1 VGCAAAVTELA
12 GSYASRTTL
21 LEVFMK
27 SEGAKRVKI
36 FDITLRDGSQSKV
49 ATRIKL
55 DDLLA
60 VARLLADSGIYG
72 AETWGGATFDVCV
85 RFLRED
91 PWERARA
98 LKAAMPNV
106 KSMMLIRGQNIVA
119 YTNFPDDVVF
129 KFVHAAA
136 RNGIDVFR
144 IFDAL
149 DDVRNHEAVI
159 KAVREVGKTAEG
171 AVCYTIS
178 PVHTIEKFVDKA
190 RKLEDM
196 GVHQIAIKDMA
207 GLIDPQT
214 TFEIVSSLKKA
225 VAVPIHLHTHDS
237 CGMGMLSAL
246 KAVEAGCEMIDSV
259 LSPFSGGTGHPCT
272 ESLVF
277 ALEKFGYDTGC
288 NLEKLVAAAEEAK
301 IMRSKYHDFEAPY
314 SGVDCRML
322 VTQIPG
328 GVMSNLSSQLKLQN
342 ALSRLDEII
351 DEIPRVREDLGW
363 IPLVTPTS
371 QIVVSQATFNVLLGR
386 YKIIANHTAN
396 LLKGLYGETPA
407 PVNKE
412 LQDRVLK
419 GETPTTVRPAELLEP
434 MWPELEAKFPNM
446 TEEEILIHAI
456 FPHEAAGYFAEK
468 K

>member
-1 VGCAAAVTELA
+1 
-12 GSYASRTTL
+12 
-21 LEVFMK
+21 MK
-27 SEGAKRVKI
+27 SESARKVKI

-55 DDLLA
+55 EDLLS
-60 VARLLADSGIYG
+60 VARKLATTGIYG

-91 PWERARA
+91 PWERARL
-98 LKAAMPNV
+98 LKEAMPNV

-129 KFVHAAA
+129 KFVQAAA

-149 DDVRNHEAVI
+149 DDMRNHEAVI
-159 KAVREVGKTAEG
+159 KAVKEAGKIAEG

-178 PVHTIEKFVDKA
+178 PVHTIEKFVSKA
-190 RKLEDM
+190 RQLEDK
-196 GVHQIAIKDMA
+196 GVDQIAIKDMA
-207 GLIDPQT
+207 GLIDPST
-214 TFEIVSSLKKA
+214 AFALVSSLKKA
-225 VAVPIHLHTHDS
+225 VNVPIHLHTHDN
-237 CGMGMLSAL
+237 CGMGMMSAL

-259 LSPFSGGTGHPCT
+259 LSPFAGGTGHPCS

-277 ALEKFGYDTGC
+277 SLERLGYDTGC
-288 NLEKLVAAAEEAK
+288 DLAQLTEAAAEAK
-301 IMRSKYHDFEAPY
+301 AMRSRYADFEAPY

-328 GVMSNLSSQLKLQN
+328 GVMSNLTSQLRQQN
-342 ALSRLDEII
+342 ALDRIEDII
-351 DEIPRVREDLGW
+351 QEIPRVREDLGW

-396 LLKGLYGETPA
+396 LLKGMYGETPA
-407 PVNKE
+407 PVNAE
-412 LQDRVLK
+412 LQKRVLK
-419 GETPTTVRPAELLEP
+419 DQAPTTVRPAELLPP
-434 MWPELEAKFPNM
+434 MWPDLEKAFPGM
-446 TEEEILIHAI
+446 SDEEILIHAI
-456 FPHEAAGYFAEK
+456 FPHEAKGYFEEK
-468 K
+468 AK

>member
-1 VGCAAAVTELA
+1 MEDQAPKT
-12 GSYASRTTL
+12 
-21 LEVFMK
+21 
-27 SEGAKRVKI
+27 VKI

-55 DDLLA
+55 SDLLK
-60 VARLLADSGIYG
+60 VAEKLADTGIYG

-85 RFLRED
+85 RYLRED
-91 PWERARA
+91 PWERARI
-98 LKAAMPNV
+98 LKAAMPSV
-106 KSMMLIRGQNIVA
+106 KSMMLIRGQNLVA
-119 YTNFPDDVVF
+119 YSNFPDDVVA
-129 KFVHAAA
+129 KFVEAAA

-159 KAVREVGKTAEG
+159 RSVKAVGKIAEG

-178 PVHTIEKFVDKA
+178 PVHTVEKFVSKA
-190 RKLEDM
+190 RQLEDK
-196 GVHQIAIKDMA
+196 GVDQICIKDMA

-214 TFEIVSSLKKA
+214 AFALVSGLKKA
-225 VAVPIHLHTHDS
+225 VNVPIHLHTHDN
-237 CGMGMLSAL
+237 CGMGMMSVL

-277 ALEKFGYDTGC
+277 SLERFGYKTGC
-288 NLEKLVAAAEEAK
+288 DLKKLTKAAEEAK
-301 IMRSKYHDFEAPY
+301 AVRNSYNEFEAPY
-314 SGVDCRML
+314 SGVDCKML

-328 GVMSNLSSQLKLQN
+328 GVMSNLSSQLRLQN
-342 ALSRLDEII
+342 ALPRLDEIV
-351 DEIPRVREDLGW
+351 DEIPKVREDLGY

-396 LLKGLYGETPA
+396 LLKGMYGETPA

-419 GETPTTVRPAELLEP
+419 GEKPITVRPAELIPP
-434 MWPELEAKFPNM
+434 MWPELEQKFPGL

-456 FPHEAAGYFAEK
+456 FPHEAAGYFEEK
-468 K
+468 AK

>member
-1 VGCAAAVTELA
+1 METQ
-12 GSYASRTTL
+12 TPKT
-21 LEVFMK
+21 
-27 SEGAKRVKI
+27 VKI
-36 FDITLRDGSQSKV
+36 FDITMRDGSQSKV

-55 DDLLA
+55 DDLLNIA
-60 VARLLADSGIYG
+60 GKLADTGIYG

-85 RFLRED
+85 RYLRED
-91 PWERARA
+91 PWERARI

-106 KSMMLIRGQNIVA
+106 KSMMLIRGQNLVA
-119 YTNFPDDVVF
+119 YSNFPDDVVQ
-129 KFVHAAA
+129 KFVEASA

-159 KAVREVGKTAEG
+159 KAVKSVGKIAEG

-178 PVHTIEKFVDKA
+178 PVHTIDKFVNKA
-190 RKLEDM
+190 RQLEDK
-196 GVHQIAIKDMA
+196 GVDQICIKDMA

-214 TFEIVSSLKKA
+214 AFELVSGLKKA
-225 VAVPIHLHTHDS
+225 VNVPIHLHTHDN
-237 CGMGMLSAL
+237 CGLGMMSAL

-277 ALEKFGYDTGC
+277 SLERFGYNTGC
-288 NLEKLVAAAEEAK
+288 DLKKLTRAAEEAK
-301 IMRSKYHDFEAPY
+301 AVRSSYSEFEAPY
-314 SGVDCRML
+314 SGVDCKML
-322 VTQIPG
+322 ITQIPG
-328 GVMSNLSSQLKLQN
+328 GVMSNLSSQLRLQN
-342 ALSRLDEII
+342 ALHRLNEIV
-351 DEIPRVREDLGW
+351 DEIPKVREDLGF

-396 LLKGLYGETPA
+396 LLKGMYGETPA

-419 GETPTTVRPAELLEP
+419 GSKPISVRPAELIPP
-434 MWPELEAKFPNM
+434 MWPELEKKFPGL

-456 FPHEAAGYFAEK
+456 FPHEAAGYFEERAK
-468 K
+468 KSE

>member
-1 VGCAAAVTELA
+1 MTCE
-12 GSYASRTTL
+12 
-21 LEVFMK
+21 K
-27 SEGAKRVKI
+27 NKKVKI

-55 DDLLA
+55 ADLLK
-60 VARLLADSGIYG
+60 VARKLSDTGIYG

-98 LKAAMPNV
+98 LKDAMPDV
-106 KSMMLIRGQNIVA
+106 QSMMLIRGQNIVA
-119 YTNFPDDVVF
+119 YSNFSDDVVV
-129 KFVHAAA
+129 KFVQAAA

-149 DDVRNHEAVI
+149 DDVRNHQTVI
-159 KAVREVGKTAEG
+159 KAVRDAGKTAEG
-171 AVCYTIS
+171 AVCFTIS
-178 PVHTIEKFVDKA
+178 PVHTVEKFVSKA
-190 RKLEDM
+190 RQLEDM

-207 GLIDPQT
+207 GLIDPST
-214 TFEIVSSLKKA
+214 TYELVSALKNA
-225 VAVPIHLHTHDS
+225 VNVPLHLHTHDN
-237 CGMGMLSAL
+237 CGLGMMSIL

-259 LSPFSGGTGHPCT
+259 LSPFAGGTGHPCT
-272 ESLVF
+272 ESLVYS
-277 ALEKFGYDTGC
+277 LHRLGYETGC
-288 NLEKLVAAAEEAK
+288 DLAKLTQAAEEAK
-301 IMRSKYHDFEAPY
+301 AVRNLYGEFEAPY

-328 GVMSNLSSQLKLQN
+328 GVMSNLSSQLRQQN
-342 ALSRLDEII
+342 ALHRLDEII

-396 LLKGLYGETPA
+396 LLRGLYGETPA
-407 PVNKE
+407 PVNAD
-412 LQDRVLK
+412 LQARVLH
-419 GETPTTVRPAELLEP
+419 GSEPTTARPAELIPP
-434 MWPELEAKFPNM
+434 MWPELENKFP
-446 TEEEILIHAI
+446 TLSDEEILIHAI
-456 FPHEAAGYFAEK
+456 FPHEAAGYFAQKAQDEDAAA
-468 K
+468 

>member
-1 VGCAAAVTELA
+1 MNG
-12 GSYASRTTL
+12 GSR
-21 LEVFMK
+21 K
-27 SEGAKRVKI
+27 QVKM

-55 DDLLA
+55 EDLLKIA
-60 VARLLADSGIYG
+60 TKLADTGIYG

-85 RFLRED
+85 RYLRED
-91 PWERARA
+91 PWERARR
-98 LKAAMPNV
+98 LKEAMPKV
-106 KSMMLIRGQNIVA
+106 KSMMLIRGQNLVA
-119 YTNFPDDVVF
+119 YTNFSDDVVF

-136 RNGIDVFR
+136 RNGIDIFR

-159 KAVREVGKTAEG
+159 KAIKEVGKIAEG

-178 PVHTIEKFVDKA
+178 PVHTIETFVSKA
-190 RKLEDM
+190 KQLEDK
-196 GVHQIAIKDMA
+196 GVDQIAIKDMA
-207 GLIDPQT
+207 GLIDPHT
-214 TFEIVSSLKKA
+214 TFELISSLRKA
-225 VAVPIHLHTHDS
+225 VDVPIHLHTHDN
-237 CGMGMLSAL
+237 CGMGMMSAL
-246 KAVEAGCEMIDSV
+246 KAVEAGAEMIDSV

-272 ESLVF
+272 ESLVY
-277 ALEKFGYDTGC
+277 ALEQFGYETGC
-288 NLEKLVAAAEEAK
+288 DLAKLTEAAEEAK
-301 IMRSKYHDFEAPY
+301 AVRALYKEFEAPY

-328 GVMSNLSSQLKLQN
+328 GVMSNLSSQLRQQN
-342 ALSRLDEII
+342 ALDRLEEII
-351 DEIPRVREDLGW
+351 KEIPRVREDLGY

-396 LLKGLYGETPA
+396 LLRGMYGETPA

-419 GETPTTVRPAELLEP
+419 GEDPISMRPAELLEP
-434 MWPELEAKFPNM
+434 MWPELERKFPGLSD
-446 TEEEILIHAI
+446 EDLLIHAI
-456 FPHEAAGYFAEK
+456 FPHEAPGYFEEK
-468 K
+468 AKSKG

>member
-1 VGCAAAVTELA
+1 
-12 GSYASRTTL
+12 
-21 LEVFMK
+21 MN
-27 SEGAKRVKI
+27 SESGRQVKI

-55 DDLLA
+55 QDLLK
-60 VARLLADSGIYG
+60 VASKLADTGIYG

-85 RFLRED
+85 RYLRED

-98 LKAAMPNV
+98 LKAAMPKV
-106 KSMMLIRGQNIVA
+106 QSMMLIRGQNLVA
-119 YTNFPDDVVF
+119 YSNFSDDVVY
-129 KFVHAAA
+129 KFVAAAA

-149 DDVRNHEAVI
+149 DDMRNHEAVI
-159 KAVREVGKTAEG
+159 KAVRESGKTAEG

-178 PVHTIEKFVDKA
+178 PVHTIEKFVSKA
-190 RKLEDM
+190 RQLEDL

-207 GLIDPQT
+207 GLIDPNT
-214 TFEIVSSLKKA
+214 TFELVSALKKA
-225 VAVPIHLHTHDS
+225 VSVPIHLHTHDS
-237 CGMGMLSAL
+237 CGMGMMSAL
-246 KAVEAGCEMIDSV
+246 KAVEAGCEMLDCV
-259 LSPFSGGTGHPCT
+259 LSPFAGGTGHPCT

-277 ALEKFGYDTGC
+277 SLERLGYHTGC
-288 NLEKLVAAAEEAK
+288 SLDKLTIASEEAK
-301 IMRSKYHDFEAPY
+301 TMRSLYSDFEAPY

-328 GVMSNLSSQLKLQN
+328 GVMSNLSSQLRQQN
-342 ALSRLDEII
+342 ALNRLEEII
-351 DEIPRVREDLGW
+351 KEIPRVREDLGW

-396 LLKGLYGETPA
+396 LLKGMYGETPA

-419 GETPTTVRPAELLEP
+419 GETPVTLRPAELLPP
-434 MWPELEAKFPNM
+434 MWPELAAKFPGM
-446 TEEEILIHAI
+446 SDEDVLIHAI
-456 FPHEAAGYFAEK
+456 FPHEAAGYFEAIAGK
-468 K
+468 

>member
-1 VGCAAAVTELA
+1 METQ
-12 GSYASRTTL
+12 TPKT
-21 LEVFMK
+21 
-27 SEGAKRVKI
+27 VKI
-36 FDITLRDGSQSKV
+36 FDITMRDGSQSKV

-55 DDLLA
+55 DDLLKIA
-60 VARLLADSGIYG
+60 GKLADTGIYG

-85 RFLRED
+85 RYLRED
-91 PWERARA
+91 PWERARI

-106 KSMMLIRGQNIVA
+106 KSMMLIRGQNLVA
-119 YTNFPDDVVF
+119 YSNFPDDVVQ
-129 KFVHAAA
+129 KFVEASA

-159 KAVREVGKTAEG
+159 KAVKSVGKIAEG

-178 PVHTIEKFVDKA
+178 PVHTIAKFVNKA
-190 RKLEDM
+190 RQLEDK
-196 GVHQIAIKDMA
+196 GVDQICIKDMA

-214 TFEIVSSLKKA
+214 AFELVSGLKKA
-225 VAVPIHLHTHDS
+225 VNVPIHLHTHDN
-237 CGMGMLSAL
+237 CGLGMMSVL

-277 ALEKFGYDTGC
+277 SLERFGYSTGC
-288 NLEKLVAAAEEAK
+288 DLKKLTRAAEEARAV
-301 IMRSKYHDFEAPY
+301 RSSYSEFEAPY
-314 SGVDCRML
+314 SGVDCKML
-322 VTQIPG
+322 ITQIPG
-328 GVMSNLSSQLKLQN
+328 GVMSNLSSQLRLQN
-342 ALSRLDEII
+342 ALHRLNEIV
-351 DEIPRVREDLGW
+351 DEIPKVREDLGF

-396 LLKGLYGETPA
+396 LLKGMYGETPA

-419 GETPTTVRPAELLEP
+419 GAKPISVRPAELIPP
-434 MWPELEAKFPNM
+434 MWPELEKKFPGL

-456 FPHEAAGYFAEK
+456 FPHEAAGYFKERAK
-468 K
+468 KSE

>member
-1 VGCAAAVTELA
+1 METQ
-12 GSYASRTTL
+12 TPKT
-21 LEVFMK
+21 
-27 SEGAKRVKI
+27 VKI
-36 FDITLRDGSQSKV
+36 FDITMRDGSQSKV

-55 DDLLA
+55 DDLLKIA
-60 VARLLADSGIYG
+60 GKLADTGIYG

-85 RFLRED
+85 RYLRED
-91 PWERARA
+91 PWERARI

-106 KSMMLIRGQNIVA
+106 KSMMLIRGQNLVA
-119 YTNFPDDVVF
+119 YSNFPDDVVQ
-129 KFVHAAA
+129 KFVEASA

-159 KAVREVGKTAEG
+159 KAVKSVGKIAEG

-178 PVHTIEKFVDKA
+178 PVHTIDKFVNKA
-190 RKLEDM
+190 RQLEDK
-196 GVHQIAIKDMA
+196 GVDQICIKDMA

-214 TFEIVSSLKKA
+214 AFELVSGLKKA
-225 VAVPIHLHTHDS
+225 VNVPIHLHTHDN
-237 CGMGMLSAL
+237 CGLGMMSAL

-277 ALEKFGYDTGC
+277 SLERFGYNTGC
-288 NLEKLVAAAEEAK
+288 DLKKLTRAAEEAK
-301 IMRSKYHDFEAPY
+301 AVRSSYSEFEAPY
-314 SGVDCRML
+314 SGVDCKML
-322 VTQIPG
+322 ITQIPG
-328 GVMSNLSSQLKLQN
+328 GVMSNLSSQLRLQN
-342 ALSRLDEII
+342 ALHRLNEIV
-351 DEIPRVREDLGW
+351 DEIPKVREDLGF

-396 LLKGLYGETPA
+396 LLKGMYGETPA

-419 GETPTTVRPAELLEP
+419 GSKPISVRPAELIPP
-434 MWPELEAKFPNM
+434 MWPELEKKFPGL

-456 FPHEAAGYFAEK
+456 FPHEAAGYFEERAK
-468 K
+468 KSE

>member
-1 VGCAAAVTELA
+1 MENQSTK
-12 GSYASRTTL
+12 T
-21 LEVFMK
+21 
-27 SEGAKRVKI
+27 VKI

-55 DDLLA
+55 DDLLR
-60 VARLLADSGIYG
+60 VATKLADSGIYG

-85 RFLRED
+85 RYLRED
-91 PWERARA
+91 PWERARK
-98 LKAAMPNV
+98 LKEVMPHV
-106 KSMMLIRGQNIVA
+106 KNMMLIRGQNLVA
-119 YTNFPDDVVF
+119 YSNFPDDVVQ
-129 KFVHAAA
+129 KFVECSA

-149 DDVRNHEAVI
+149 DDVRNHEMVI
-159 KAVREVGKTAEG
+159 KAVKSVGKIAEG
-171 AVCYTIS
+171 AICYTIS
-178 PVHTIEKFVDKA
+178 PVHTIDKFVSKA
-190 RKLEDM
+190 RQLEDK
-196 GVHQIAIKDMA
+196 GVDQIAIKDMA

-214 TFEIVSSLKKA
+214 AFALVSGLKKA
-225 VAVPIHLHTHDS
+225 VKVPIHLHTHDN
-237 CGMGMLSAL
+237 CGMGMMSAL

-277 ALEKFGYDTGC
+277 SLERFGYNTGC
-288 NLEKLVAAAEEAK
+288 DLKKLTKAAEEAK
-301 IMRSKYHDFEAPY
+301 AVRGFYREFEAPY
-314 SGVDCRML
+314 SGVDCKML

-328 GVMSNLSSQLKLQN
+328 GVMSNLASQLRLQN
-342 ALSRLDEII
+342 ALDRLDEIV
-351 DEIPRVREDLGW
+351 DEIPRVREDLGF

-396 LLKGLYGETPA
+396 LLKGMYGETPA

-419 GETPTTVRPAELLEP
+419 GEKPISIRPAELLP
-434 MWPELEAKFPNM
+434 PLWPELEAKFPEL
-446 TEEEILIHAI
+446 TDEELLIHAI
-456 FPHEAAGYFAEK
+456 FPHEAAGYFAEMAK

>member
-1 VGCAAAVTELA
+1 
-12 GSYASRTTL
+12 
-21 LEVFMK
+21 MN
-27 SEGAKRVKI
+27 SEGAKKVKI

-55 DDLLA
+55 DDLLQ
-60 VARLLADSGIYG
+60 VAERLADSGIYG

-91 PWERARA
+91 PWERARK
-98 LKAAMPNV
+98 LKAAMPGV
-106 KSMMLIRGQNIVA
+106 KNMMLIRGQNLVA
-119 YTNFPDDVVF
+119 YSNFSDDVVV
-129 KFVHAAA
+129 KFVEVAA

-149 DDVRNHEAVI
+149 DDVRNHETVI
-159 KAVREVGKTAEG
+159 KAVRDVGKIAEG
-171 AVCYTIS
+171 AVCFTIS
-178 PVHTIEKFVDKA
+178 PVHTIEKFVAKA
-190 RKLEDM
+190 KQLEDK
-196 GVHQIAIKDMA
+196 GVDQIAIKDMA

-214 TFEIVSSLKKA
+214 TFELVTSLKKA
-225 VAVPIHLHTHDS
+225 VSVPIHLHTHDN
-237 CGMGMLSAL
+237 CGLGMMSAL
-246 KAVEAGCEMIDSV
+246 KAVEAGCDMIDSV

-272 ESLVF
+272 ESLVYS
-277 ALEKFGYDTGC
+277 LERFGYDTGC
-288 NLEKLVAAAEEAK
+288 DLAKLTKAAEEAK
-301 IMRSKYHDFEAPY
+301 AVRARYSDFEAPY
-314 SGVDCRML
+314 SGVDCKML

-328 GVMSNLSSQLKLQN
+328 GVMSNLSSQLRLQN
-342 ALSRLDEII
+342 ALHRLDEII

-396 LLKGLYGETPA
+396 LLRGLYGETPA

-419 GETPTTVRPAELLEP
+419 GEKPTTVRPAELLPP
-434 MWPELEAKFPNM
+434 MWPELEKKFPGL
-446 TEEEILIHAI
+446 TDEEILIHAI
-456 FPHEAAGYFAEK
+456 FPHEAPGYFEEK
-468 K
+468 KN

>member
-1 VGCAAAVTELA
+1 MEDQAPKT
-12 GSYASRTTL
+12 
-21 LEVFMK
+21 
-27 SEGAKRVKI
+27 VKI

-55 DDLLA
+55 SDLLK
-60 VARLLADSGIYG
+60 VAEKLADTGIYG

-85 RFLRED
+85 RYLRED
-91 PWERARA
+91 PWERARI

-106 KSMMLIRGQNIVA
+106 KSMMLIRGQNLVA
-119 YTNFPDDVVF
+119 YSNFPDDVVA
-129 KFVHAAA
+129 KFVEAAA

-159 KAVREVGKTAEG
+159 RSVKAVGKIAEG

-178 PVHTIEKFVDKA
+178 PVHTVEKFVSKA
-190 RKLEDM
+190 RQLEDK
-196 GVHQIAIKDMA
+196 GVDQICIKDMA

-214 TFEIVSSLKKA
+214 AFALVSGLKKA
-225 VAVPIHLHTHDS
+225 VNVPIHLHTHDN
-237 CGMGMLSAL
+237 CGMGMMSVL

-277 ALEKFGYDTGC
+277 SLERFGYKTGC
-288 NLEKLVAAAEEAK
+288 DLKKLTKAAEEAK
-301 IMRSKYHDFEAPY
+301 AVRNSYNEFEAPY
-314 SGVDCRML
+314 SGVDCKML

-328 GVMSNLSSQLKLQN
+328 GVMSNLSSQLRLQN
-342 ALSRLDEII
+342 ALPRLDEIV
-351 DEIPRVREDLGW
+351 DEIPKVREDLGY

-396 LLKGLYGETPA
+396 LLKGMYGETPA

-419 GETPTTVRPAELLEP
+419 GEKPITVRPAELIPP
-434 MWPELEAKFPNM
+434 MWPELEQKFPGL

-456 FPHEAAGYFAEK
+456 FPHEAAGYFEEK
-468 K
+468 AK

>member
-1 VGCAAAVTELA
+1 
-12 GSYASRTTL
+12 
-21 LEVFMK
+21 MK
-27 SEGAKRVKI
+27 SESAKQVKI

-49 ATRIKL
+49 ATRVKL
-55 DDLLA
+55 EDLLK
-60 VARLLADSGIYG
+60 VARKLADTGIYG

-91 PWERARA
+91 PWERART

-106 KSMMLIRGQNIVA
+106 KNMMLIRGQNLVA
-119 YTNFPDDVVF
+119 YSNFSDDVVN
-129 KFVHAAA
+129 KFVHVAA

-149 DDVRNHEAVI
+149 DDIRNHEAVI
-159 KAVREVGKTAEG
+159 RAVKEVGKIAEG

-178 PVHTIEKFVDKA
+178 PVHTIEKFVSKA
-190 RKLEDM
+190 RQLEDK
-196 GVHQIAIKDMA
+196 GVDQIAIKDMA
-207 GLIDPQT
+207 GLIDPST
-214 TFEIVSSLKKA
+214 TFELVSSLKKA
-225 VAVPIHLHTHDS
+225 VSLPIHLHTHDN
-237 CGMGMLSAL
+237 CGLGMMSVL
-246 KAVEAGCEMIDSV
+246 KAVEAGCDMIDSV

-272 ESLVF
+272 ESLVYS
-277 ALEKFGYDTGC
+277 LHRFGYDTGC
-288 NLEKLVAAAEEAK
+288 DLAKLTQAAEEAK
-301 IMRSKYHDFEAPY
+301 GVRSLYSDFEAPY
-314 SGVDCRML
+314 SGVDCKML

-328 GVMSNLSSQLKLQN
+328 GVMSNLASQLKQQN
-342 ALSRLDEII
+342 ALNRLDEII
-351 DEIPRVREDLGW
+351 DEIPKVREDLGW

-412 LQDRVLK
+412 LQQRVLK
-419 GETPTTVRPAELLEP
+419 DESPVSVRPAELLPP
-434 MWPELEAKFPNM
+434 MWPELEKKFPGL

-456 FPHEAAGYFAEK
+456 FPHEAQGYFEANK
-468 K
+468 

>member
-1 VGCAAAVTELA
+1 
-12 GSYASRTTL
+12 
-21 LEVFMK
+21 MK
-27 SEGAKRVKI
+27 SDSPKRVKI

-55 DDLLA
+55 EDLLR
-60 VARLLADSGIYG
+60 VASRLAESGIYG

-85 RFLRED
+85 RYLRED

-98 LKAAMPNV
+98 LKNAMPGV
-106 KSMMLIRGQNIVA
+106 QCMMLIRGQNLVA
-119 YTNFPDDVVF
+119 YSNFPDDVVA
-129 KFVHAAA
+129 KFVQASA

-149 DDVRNHEAVI
+149 DDVRNHETVI
-159 KAVREVGKTAEG
+159 KAVRDVGKTAEG

-178 PVHTIEKFVDKA
+178 PVHTIEKFVSKA
-190 RKLEDM
+190 RQLEDK

-207 GLIDPQT
+207 GLIDPHT
-214 TFEIVSSLKKA
+214 TFELVSSLKKA
-225 VAVPIHLHTHDS
+225 VNVPIHLHTHDN
-237 CGMGMLSAL
+237 CGMGMMSAL
-246 KAVEAGCEMIDSV
+246 KAVEAGCDMLDSV
-259 LSPFSGGTGHPCT
+259 LSPFAGGTGHPCT
-272 ESLVF
+272 ESLVY
-277 ALEKFGYDTGC
+277 ALHQFGYETGC
-288 NLEKLVAAAEEAK
+288 DLEKLTKAAEEAK
-301 IMRSKYHDFEAPY
+301 QVRTFYSEYEAPY
-314 SGVDCRML
+314 SGVDCKML

-328 GVMSNLSSQLKLQN
+328 GVMSNLSSQLRQQN
-342 ALSRLDEII
+342 ALQRLDEII

-412 LQDRVLK
+412 LQARVLK
-419 GETPTTVRPAELLEP
+419 DEQPTTVRPAELLPP
-434 MWPELEAKFPNM
+434 MWPELEAKFPGLSD
-446 TEEEILIHAI
+446 EELLIHAI
-456 FPHEAAGYFAEK
+456 FPHEAQGYFAEK

>member
-1 VGCAAAVTELA
+1 
-12 GSYASRTTL
+12 
-21 LEVFMK
+21 MK
-27 SEGAKRVKI
+27 PDSPKRVKI

-55 DDLLA
+55 EDLLK
-60 VARLLADSGIYG
+60 VARKLGDSGIYG

-85 RFLRED
+85 RYLRED

-98 LKAAMPNV
+98 LKEAMPGVQN
-106 KSMMLIRGQNIVA
+106 MMLIRGQNLVA
-119 YTNFPDDVVF
+119 YSNYPDDVVV
-129 KFVHAAA
+129 KFVQVAA

-149 DDVRNHEAVI
+149 DDVRNHETVI

-178 PVHTIEKFVDKA
+178 PVHTIEKFVSKA
-190 RKLEDM
+190 RQLEDK

-214 TFEIVSSLKKA
+214 TFELVSSLKKS
-225 VAVPIHLHTHDS
+225 VSVPIHLHTHDN
-237 CGMGMLSAL
+237 CGMGMMSAL
-246 KAVEAGCEMIDSV
+246 KAVEAGCDMIDSV

-277 ALEKFGYDTGC
+277 SLHRFGYETGC
-288 NLEKLVAAAEEAK
+288 DLEKLTQAAEEAK
-301 IMRSKYHDFEAPY
+301 QVRTFYSEFEAPY
-314 SGVDCRML
+314 SGVDCKML

-328 GVMSNLSSQLKLQN
+328 GVMSNLTSQLRQQN
-342 ALSRLDEII
+342 ALPRLNEII

-412 LQDRVLK
+412 LQARVLK
-419 GETPTTVRPAELLEP
+419 DEQPTTVRPAELLPP
-434 MWPELEAKFPNM
+434 MWPELEAKFPGL
-446 TEEEILIHAI
+446 TDEELLIHAI
-456 FPHEAAGYFAEK
+456 FPHEAQGYFEAVK
-468 K
+468 KG